1 MKKYQSALGL
11 IMALLFAS
19 PAWAQIEYE
28 ISDAAAA
35 YARAHIRED
44 FEALLN
50 FTYPDLIEKAG
61 SREDMKKTL
70 ILIKENQKKNGLNL
84 QSYKVK
90 DQITFSKVGQE
101 IHAIVPIT
109 TISKAPGGRL
119 TQESFLIAVRP
130 ESNGNWYFI
139 ETTLL
144 DERNLPKVIPSW
156 DNSLMLPN
164 KQAPIFKE
172 ER

>member
-1 MKKYQSALGL
+1 MKKYRSAVWL
-11 IMALLFAS
+11 IMALFFAS
-19 PAWAQIEYE
+19 PVWAQIESE
-28 ISDAAAA
+28 ISEAAAA

-44 FEALLN
+44 YEALLN

-70 ILIKENQKKNGLNL
+70 ILIKENQKKNGISL

-90 DQITFSKVGQE
+90 DQIAFTKVGQE
-101 IHAIVPIT
+101 IHAIVPTT

-119 TQESFLIAVRP
+119 TQESFLIAVRT
-130 ESNGNWYFI
+130 ESSGSWYFI

-144 DERNLPKVIPSW
+144 NERNLPKVIPTW

-164 KQAPIFKE
+164 KQAPVFKE
-172 ER
+172 DK

>member
-1 MKKYQSALGL
+1 MKKYGSALGL
-11 IMALLFAS
+11 ILALFLAS
-19 PAWAQIEYE
+19 PVWAQIENE
-28 ISDAAAA
+28 ISEAAAA

-70 ILIKENQKKNGLNL
+70 VLIKENQKKNGISL

-109 TISKAPGGRL
+109 TVSKAPGGRL

-130 ESNGNWYFI
+130 ESSENWYFI

-144 DERNLPKVIPSW
+144 NERNLPKVIPTW
-156 DNSLMLPN
+156 DNSLMLPI
-164 KQAPIFKE
+164 KQAPVFKE
-172 ER
+172 DR